1 MSLITGPRA
10 RKPITTQELSTRLRR
25 FGLKGLPQLD
35 VEDNIKAVLDLG
47 RLDDSGHSDY
57 PRRFHLPLASPA
69 VGAQNSFALLQGRTG
84 RTVIDQL
91 ILTAGALTTLQ
102 LQLNRIGPSGGGGP
116 VVNTTHQSTAGPLSK
131 ATGAIGSLGG
141 INAGQII
148 GYVNVIA
155 NTTYIIPVSIRL
167 GPPDPNTVECLEV
180 WGVTVNVQVIAT
192 FIGREWDEQ

>member
-57 PRRFHLPLASPA
+57 PRRFHLALNSPA

-91 ILTAGALTTLQ
+91 ILTVSALATLQ
-102 LQLNRIGPSGGGGP
+102 LQLNRIGPSGAGGP

-131 ATGAIGSLGG
+131 ASGAIGSLGA
-141 INAGQII
+141 INPGQILAYLNCLA
-148 GYVNVIA
+148 G
-155 NTTYIIPVSIRL
+155 TSYIIPVSIRL
-167 GPPDPNTVECLEV
+167 GPPDPTTVECLEV
-180 WGVTVNVQVIAT
+180 WGITQNVQVLAT
-192 FIGREWDEQ
+192 FVGREWDEQ